1 MKAPAVHPSPN
12 RQGTILIVTLTV
24 MSVMLA
30 LAASMLRGTQLSRRQ
45 FRTELHARQA
55 DQLLHAAIELTA
67 NRLVNDRPMS
77 EQQIISSRDIVG
89 QHEANL
95 TVTASPREAGGWLIK
110 AVVEYPLGGLHPVRR
125 RRTKVFLKADQPRP
139 PVPSIPKPTSF
150 QEPT

>member
-1 MKAPAVHPSPN
+1 MNVPAAHSLPN

-55 DQLLHAAIELTA
+55 DQLLHAAIERTA
-67 NRLVNDRPMS
+67 NRLVNDQPIP
-77 EQQIISSRDIVG
+77 EQLIILSKDIVG

-95 TVTASPREAGGWLIK
+95 TVTASPREAGGWLIT
-110 AVVEYPLGGLHPVRR
+110 AVVEYPLGRLHPVRR
-125 RRTKVFLKADQPRP
+125 RRTKVFPKADQPQP
-139 PVPSIPKPTSF
+139 PGPAILKPTSP